1 MNFLARMR
9 TKKKPRL
16 FDRRHVILT
25 PLLCRRMQPAPATC
39 GDPRLSSRRVTAQI
53 ARAHAAYFLTNGRSK
68 FWGAGFH
75 VEKLINALR
84 EAELSLGRRRAAAPP
99 VLVDVGA
106 APYNTIGGDIS
117 HVLTMAS
124 LWNESSAMILGFEP
138 GVHPFSRL
146 KDFIGKAVGRPAR
159 DCLTDCADDAGQT
172 ANVASA
178 DGACPAAALASA
190 AVRHATALAL
200 ASSHAAPVAAASSSA
215 HAFWLTHR
223 PAVGRAPQHAAQQHG
238 EDGPGDHACI

>member
-9 TKKKPRL
+9 TKKKPPH

-25 PLLCRRMQPAPATC
+25 QLLCRRMQPAPATC

-159 DCLTDCADDAGQT
+159 DCGTDCADDAGQT

>member
-1 MNFLARMR
+1 
-9 TKKKPRL
+9 
-16 FDRRHVILT
+16 
-25 PLLCRRMQPAPATC
+25 MQPAPATC

-53 ARAHAAYFLTNGRSK
+53 ARAHTAYFLTNGRSK

-75 VEKLINALR
+75 VEKMINALR
-84 EAELSLGRRRAAAPP
+84 DAELSLGRRRAAAPP

-124 LWNESSAMILGFEP
+124 LWNESSATILGFEP

-146 KDFIGKAVGRPAR
+146 KNFIGKAVGRPAR
-159 DCLTDCADDAGQT
+159 DCIDPDCANDAGST

-190 AVRHATALAL
+190 AVQHATALAL

-223 PAVGRAPQHAAQQHG
+223 PAVGRAPQHAAQRHG